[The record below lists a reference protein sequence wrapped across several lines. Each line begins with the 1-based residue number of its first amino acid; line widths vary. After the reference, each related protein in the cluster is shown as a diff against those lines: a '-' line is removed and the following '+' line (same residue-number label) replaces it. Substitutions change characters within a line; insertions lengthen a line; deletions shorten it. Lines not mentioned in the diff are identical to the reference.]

1 MRVVVAGNMGYVG
14 SVLTPYLAARHPDWT
29 IDGID
34 TAWFG
39 PDVVPGSPL
48 PERRVRRQWFLDLRD
63 LPGEVLDG
71 ADAVVN
77 LAAVSNDPMGRE
89 FETVTAE
96 INRDA
101 CLRLAAAARDAGV
114 KSFIFASSCSTYGK
128 ADNQQRNEESSLNPL
143 TAYARSKVESE
154 DGLRRLAGP
163 SFFVTCLR
171 FATACGFSPRVRL
184 DLALND
190 FVASALSAG
199 RIELLSDGTPWRP
212 LVAVTDMARAIRWA
226 ISERHGAGEPFELL
240 NCGANSWNLTV
251 REMADKVAAVLG
263 GLPVTVRPGAG
274 PDPRSYRVD
283 FSRFARLS
291 GDLLPGTTLDEVVA
305 ELASGLGFLAASP
318 GHFREGGYVRLN
330 ALRSLRQRG
339 LLGSDLRWVSA
350 AAAPAAR
357 EEGPVSSG
365 ANALSAGR

>member
-14 SVLTPYLAARHPDWT
+14 SVLTQYLAVHRPDWT
-29 IDGID
+29 IEGVD

-39 PDVVPGSPL
+39 ADLVPGSTL
-48 PERRVRRQWFLDLRD
+48 PERAVTRQWFADLRD
-63 LPGEVLDG
+63 LPMEVLAG

-89 FETVTAE
+89 FEAVTEE

-101 CLRLAAAARDAGV
+101 GLRLAAAARDAGV
-114 KSFIFASSCSTYGK
+114 PSFIFASSCSTYGK
-128 ADNQQRNEESSLNPL
+128 GDDRPRTEESPLNPL

-154 DGLRRLAGP
+154 IALRRLAGP

-184 DLALND
+184 DLVLND
-190 FVASALSAG
+190 FVASALSAE

-212 LVAVTDMARAIRWA
+212 VVAVTDMARAIHWA
-226 ISERHGAGEPFELL
+226 ISERRGVGEPFELL
-240 NCGANSWNLTV
+240 NCGADSWNFTV
-251 REMADKVAAVLG
+251 RELAQRAAAALG
-263 GLPVTVRPGAG
+263 GVPVTVRTGAG

-291 GDLLPGTTLDEVVA
+291 GDLIPGATLEEVVG
-305 ELASGLGFLAASP
+305 ELASGLSFLSGAG
-318 GHFREGGYVRLN
+318 GHFRESGLVRLN
-330 ALRSLRQRG
+330 ALRNLVRRG
-339 LLGSDLRWVSA
+339 ALGADLRWTSGGAGRA
-350 AAAPAAR
+350 AI
-357 EEGPVSSG
+357 EEGQVAAG
-365 ANALSAGR
+365 RTALSPGR